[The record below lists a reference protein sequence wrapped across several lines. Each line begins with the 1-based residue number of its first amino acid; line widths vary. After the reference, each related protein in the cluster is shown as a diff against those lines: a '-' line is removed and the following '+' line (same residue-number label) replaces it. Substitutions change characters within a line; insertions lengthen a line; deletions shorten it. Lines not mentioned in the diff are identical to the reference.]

1 MEKYKSD
8 VVNRRDETGHTLAH
22 WAALGGHVQV
32 LDYLIANGTPDNDHS
47 DNDYGP
53 KPIHWACV
61 NGHMTT
67 VNYLLDRGIPV
78 DECDYYECTP
88 LIIAA
93 QYGQSLIV
101 SYLLQRGADRYH
113 MDNNR
118 DTALHWAA
126 YKGMEISLHLIYC
139 FCNSS
144 ICYTVLYLCE
154 TVFGYHTIIIL
165 GNPETTLIL
174 LSNGLDPKQKDSF
187 GQVSLWWCDVGNYRV
202 DGTLL

>member
-1 MEKYKSD
+1 MEKYKSA
-8 VVNRRDETGHTLAH
+8 VVELRDKDGHTLAH

-32 LDYLIANGTPDNDHS
+32 LEYLIANGAPENDHS

-61 NGHMTT
+61 NGHITT

-78 DECDYYECTP
+78 DECDYNECTP

-93 QYGQSLIV
+93 QYGQSLVI

-118 DTALHWAA
+118 DTSLHWAA
-126 YKGMEISLHLIYC
+126 YKGIEICMLHPSL
-139 FCNSS
+139 
-144 ICYTVLYLCE
+144 
-154 TVFGYHTIIIL
+154 
-165 GNPETTLIL
+165 
-174 LSNGLDPKQKDSF
+174 
-187 GQVSLWWCDVGNYRV
+187 
-202 DGTLL
+202 